1 MNIYTNGDQ
10 IQFFKTNKFVD
21 DLTPIKIEGFEDA
34 ISKYPNIFTLG
45 VLVGQQSLCIDDD
58 DEITLSENPAPDDV
72 EVLDVPFIKGM
83 TYSQIAEKYISSS
96 EKVAN
101 KIIMAT
107 ELMEWFPNTD
117 IWEGDLETISLDM
130 IDGGVLTV
138 VINHDDVTVTA
149 KLETA
154 GG

>member
-1 MNIYTNGDQ
+1 M
-10 IQFFKTNKFVD
+10 
-21 DLTPIKIEGFEDA
+21 
-34 ISKYPNIFTLG
+34 
-45 VLVGQQSLCIDDD
+45 LVGQQSLCIDDD

-149 KLETA
+149 KLKTA